1 MGKYKAYAESAH
13 TISPHLQNTIFMCAV
28 FGDFPQTHVDAEGW
42 TGFFMWEDLN
52 ANLNWPEGRKFIRFI
67 CLDKC
72 TQHIDDIAF
81 LLFHSLDYND
91 NYNDSPVFE
100 PRPYSMDHIGEQR

>member
-42 TGFFMWEDLN
+42 TGFFM
-52 ANLNWPEGRKFIRFI
+52 
-67 CLDKC
+67 
-72 TQHIDDIAF
+72 
-81 LLFHSLDYND
+81 
-91 NYNDSPVFE
+91 
-100 PRPYSMDHIGEQR
+100 